1 MTDSSNAATVGD
13 LFRSLGAIINKG
25 AYFLLGLMYQ
35 IFFNVS
41 SAQLFESETIKN
53 FYGRVQLIIG
63 VFMIFKLAVS
73 ILQGIMNPDKFTN
86 PKEGFGNVITRIII
100 SLALLTVLVPINVP
114 NVESANSYEKYLNNN
129 GLLFGTLYSLQDRIL
144 SNNTL
149 GRLILGTTDDATS
162 VTDEEAQDGMTEA
175 DKQNAKLEK
184 SANVFASTILKGFL
198 RINLLPEELRA
209 SDDESD
215 PKNWYCGSNLSDEGK
230 AAVNAYN
237 KLDIEPSTLLSDD
250 VVTVDCEINDN
261 WLSGVANAASNIPFI
276 GGLFENFGGKSR
288 YVFAFEWVWSFI
300 VGAIFLVILVSFT
313 VDIAIRSIKLAI
325 LRLIAPIPVISY
337 IEPSSSSSG
346 GMFSSWVKTLT
357 STYLDLFLRLA
368 IVYFV
373 IFLIQDMIVNGIV
386 INEAGGMV
394 GIISC
399 IFIWIGLFVFA
410 KEAPKFIKKALGIKE
425 DAGGK
430 LFGGL
435 SSIGKIGAATL
446 GTIGATRAAL
456 RASKIE
462 NDALHPG
469 QNIRNLGRRLASGIA
484 GATGGAYTGAKAF
497 YADKSSVSSVLDAQR
512 KKNAMRTAHSTL
524 PGRFV
529 DNMSSIFNG
538 RSLADY
544 DQGMLDAG
552 KKAADSIKNFK
563 STAVDRA
570 MKAGDYGTV
579 SAAKDRFGRLNGI
592 HFNYRQLEA
601 ALGTKDSTGNFNY
614 TDASG
619 NTHSLNAAWFDS
631 GVMADIE
638 DTQTSRYLAAQ
649 FNGTG
654 FNDGQID
661 TAWSYAKHDMS
672 DANISYTAGDR
683 YLGES
688 NYKDIGIAI
697 GDANKQAAS
706 MSNDMKYVMRRANSH
721 VNKK

>member
-13 LFRSLGAIINKG
+13 LFRSLGAILNKG

-53 FYGRVQLIIG
+53 FYGRIQLIIG
-63 VFMIFKLAVS
+63 VFMIFKLVVS

-198 RINLLPEELRA
+198 RINLLPEELRT

-261 WLSGVANAASNIPFI
+261 WLSGAANAASNIPLI

-288 YVFAFEWVWSFI
+288 YVFAFEWFWALI
-300 VGAIFLVILVSFT
+300 VGIIFLVIMVGFT

-337 IEPSSSSSG
+337 IEPSSSKNG
-346 GMFSSWVKTLT
+346 GMFSSWVKALT

-399 IFIWIGLFVFA
+399 IFIWIGLFLFA
-410 KEAPKFIKKALGIKE
+410 KMAPKFIKDALGIK
-425 DAGGK
+425 GTGMSN
-430 LFGGL
+430 FGL
-435 SSIGKIGAATL
+435 SGILAGAGAIRQG
-446 GTIGATRAAL
+446 GTIFEAGEAISDATRAQQQAYNQGKQAPELGDVWNSGRDYAAKILTGDQNMSGRRMSRGARHLRRMNIDTPYANELKQQMYDAQDAAAL
-456 RASKIE
+456 ARNAAERGWDKMTASERLNAEGAYRRKHNIGTGPLSASQYEDMKAQGATIYASEMESAYGKAKSKYDKVEGMQKVYGQARTYEAQYEGEKDADGHYRAINLS
-462 NDALHPG
+462 NRSLRG
-469 QNIRNLGRRLASGIA
+469 LGR
-484 GATGGAYTGAKAF
+484 
-497 YADKSSVSSVLDAQR
+497 
-512 KKNAMRTAHSTL
+512 HS
-524 PGRFV
+524 
-529 DNMSSIFNG
+529 D
-538 RSLADY
+538 
-544 DQGMLDAG
+544 
-552 KKAADSIKNFK
+552 
-563 STAVDRA
+563 
-570 MKAGDYGTV
+570 V
-579 SAAKDRFGRLNGI
+579 SASQRWRTQ
-592 HFNYRQLEA
+592 NYPS
-601 ALGTKDSTGNFNY
+601 GSS
-614 TDASG
+614 DAS
-619 NTHSLNAAWFDS
+619 
-631 GVMADIE
+631 V
-638 DTQTSRYLAAQ
+638 R
-649 FNGTG
+649 
-654 FNDGQID
+654 
-661 TAWSYAKHDMS
+661 
-672 DANISYTAGDR
+672 DR
-683 YLGES
+683 VIPDRTPPGE
-688 NYKDIGIAI
+688 
-697 GDANKQAAS
+697 
-706 MSNDMKYVMRRANSH
+706 
-721 VNKK
+721 

>member
-13 LFRSLGAIINKG
+13 LFRSLGAILNKG

-261 WLSGVANAASNIPFI
+261 WLSSAANVASNIPFI

-288 YVFAFEWVWSFI
+288 YVFAFEWFWALI
-300 VGAIFLVILVSFT
+300 VGIIFLVIMVGFT

-337 IEPSSSSSG
+337 IEPSSSKNG
-346 GMFSSWVKTLT
+346 GMFSSWVKALT

-399 IFIWIGLFVFA
+399 IFIWIGLFFFA
-410 KEAPKFIKKALGIKE
+410 KMAPKFIKDALGLK
-425 DAGGK
+425 G
-430 LFGGL
+430 
-435 SSIGKIGAATL
+435 
-446 GTIGATRAAL
+446 
-456 RASKIE
+456 
-462 NDALHPG
+462 
-469 QNIRNLGRRLASGIA
+469 
-484 GATGGAYTGAKAF
+484 
-497 YADKSSVSSVLDAQR
+497 
-512 KKNAMRTAHSTL
+512 
-524 PGRFV
+524 
-529 DNMSSIFNG
+529 
-538 RSLADY
+538 
-544 DQGMLDAG
+544 
-552 KKAADSIKNFK
+552 
-563 STAVDRA
+563 
-570 MKAGDYGTV
+570 
-579 SAAKDRFGRLNGI
+579 
-592 HFNYRQLEA
+592 
-601 ALGTKDSTGNFNY
+601 
-614 TDASG
+614 
-619 NTHSLNAAWFDS
+619 
-631 GVMADIE
+631 
-638 DTQTSRYLAAQ
+638 
-649 FNGTG
+649 
-654 FNDGQID
+654 
-661 TAWSYAKHDMS
+661 
-672 DANISYTAGDR
+672 
-683 YLGES
+683 
-688 NYKDIGIAI
+688 
-697 GDANKQAAS
+697 S
-706 MSNDMKYVMRRANSH
+706 MSNVGLSGILGGSGAVAGTLLSGGGVAKALTNGLEAGYNSSKANLEQAMSGNGKKPPSPFATYRDKTLQQITGDKNRKGGLFGNLDHWSDNKMAERYGVGSGNISDQKRHVANEEAKLNQLNFDYENERANNNALRSKQDSLLDKLSGSSTSKELYRYVNSDGSWKSDDARQIAYRKSQAAANRHDVLLSSKSSLESQLQSSDVSLATLYNDRIEQSRVVEEAKDYLKDMKEARGTMVAKDAKYTAKSPATPGGNNSRDSSQGSPGAGFG
-721 VNKK
+721 VNS